1 MASRILMHILAT
13 IGCVRMPLYRIED
26 VIKGRNLAGLNA
38 SNFSNTIKIYTLPGC
53 MPTVAFEQTI

>member
-1 MASRILMHILAT
+1 
-13 IGCVRMPLYRIED
+13 MPLYRIED

-38 SNFSNTIKIYTLPGC
+38 SNFSNMIKSYTLPGC